1 MYTMENYYWGGVAY
15 LFGVLLLVPILWSV
29 TRFLPWSPVRAFFRL
44 LVLAVLLTPIYP
56 YSDKPYLAPAWA
68 AAAFEYVNP
77 VTEEGA
83 MRGLLPIGFC
93 FAVSY
98 VLYLLI
104 WLLWRRWRR
113 PSAT

>member
-1 MYTMENYYWGGVAY
+1 MYTMENYLWGGVAY
-15 LFGVLLLVPILWSV
+15 LCGVLLLLPMLWSV
-29 TRFLPWSPVRAFFRL
+29 TRFWPWAPLRAFFRI

-77 VTEEGA
+77 ITDEGA
-83 MRGLLPIGFC
+83 LRGLLPIGFC
-93 FAVSY
+93 FAVAY
-98 VLYLLI
+98 VLYLII

-113 PSAT
+113 PSTG